1 MGKNR
6 DLIQILALVIIG
18 MFIPFLGSITITYG
32 LDLTNVN
39 NLLKIGSTFGYF
51 LLIFAIELAIVFLY
65 FTITNKIAGKK
76 MDKHKP
82 K

>member
-6 DLIQILALVIIG
+6 DLRQILALVIIG

-32 LDLTNVN
+32 LDLINVN
-39 NLLKIGSTFGYF
+39 DLLKIGSTFGYF
-51 LLIFAIELAIVFLY
+51 LLIFVIELAIVFLY